1 MKVERIRNSEVCK
14 GCTNPNLKDCSAC
27 PVFVTGLL
35 DRIDQL
41 EDTVEKLLTTVSKL
55 TVNEVNSRP
64 DNNKLTT
71 DNEEPS
77 YMKNLVEISG
87 EYNMTPKNKKPY
99 YPVVT
104 DYRQTNSESMSDK
117 YKEKVEK
124 NLNNPLPKRDP
135 VMDRGKY
142 RDRSDVTSIMCRAKE
157 MKGKINKLILP
168 LVINIMGKENR
179 YTLNTAFCMVK
190 LYIKE
195 VDGYDVDYDK
205 KVRKS
210 KYSAIDMIATYKFDE
225 AMSAIDT
232 MATSSEIFRIY
243 YNAAIK
249 YTKSR
254 VSAGYD
260 NKKLKDVVEK

>member
-104 DYRQTNSESMSDK
+104 DYRQTNSES
-117 YKEKVEK
+117 
-124 NLNNPLPKRDP
+124 
-135 VMDRGKY
+135 GI
-142 RDRSDVTSIMCRAKE
+142 DVI
-157 MKGKINKLILP
+157 
-168 LVINIMGKENR
+168 
-179 YTLNTAFCMVK
+179 
-190 LYIKE
+190 
-195 VDGYDVDYDK
+195 
-205 KVRKS
+205 
-210 KYSAIDMIATYKFDE
+210 SAY
-225 AMSAIDT
+225 
-232 MATSSEIFRIY
+232 
-243 YNAAIK
+243 
-249 YTKSR
+249 
-254 VSAGYD
+254 
-260 NKKLKDVVEK
+260 LL